1 MARMYL
7 ALAFAG
13 ALLAMSQ
20 EASAQ
25 ICRPVAERTAELG
38 CWIVANGQLGTLSKP
53 EVFWQLDIFPTR
65 AAADVAKT
73 PSGTVVEALGKTWL
87 LTIGDAGG
95 SQPAGNA
102 SPRSDRSRSGPVIAT
117 PLSTWRRSFHRG

>member
-1 MARMYL
+1 MGGRSVVRAEGTIMARMYL

-38 CWIVANGQLGTLSKP
+38 CWIVANGQLGNQSKP

-73 PSGTVVEALGKTWL
+73 PSRTVVEVQIPPQRNQA
-87 LTIGDAGG
+87 
-95 SQPAGNA
+95 
-102 SPRSDRSRSGPVIAT
+102 DR
-117 PLSTWRRSFHRG
+117 PLRRPQRRAMTLS